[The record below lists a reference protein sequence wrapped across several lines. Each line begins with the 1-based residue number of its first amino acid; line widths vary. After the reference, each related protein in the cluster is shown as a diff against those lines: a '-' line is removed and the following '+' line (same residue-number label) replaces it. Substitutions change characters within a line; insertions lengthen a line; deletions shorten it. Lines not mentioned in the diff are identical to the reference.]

1 MPVKEIIEHKDK
13 LGRLLKVGDF
23 VAFPDRNSLEVGI
36 VKKLNPK
43 MIGIGHLKSKWSQN
57 KYPQDTVLLNG
68 PEVSIYLLK
77 IPLY

>member
-1 MPVKEIIEHKDK
+1 MTKEIPEHKDK
-13 LGRLLKVGDF
+13 LGRLIVLGDF

-43 MIGIGHLKSKWSQN
+43 MIGVGRVKSRYTQN
-57 KYPQDTVLLNG
+57 KYPQDIIKVEG

-77 IPLY
+77 NSS

>member
-1 MPVKEIIEHKDK
+1 MAKEIPEHKDK
-13 LGRLLKVGDF
+13 LGRVIGLGDF

-43 MIGIGHLKSKWSQN
+43 MVGIGRLKSKWTQN
-57 KYPQDTVLLNG
+57 KYPQDIIKVEG

-77 IPLY
+77 NSS